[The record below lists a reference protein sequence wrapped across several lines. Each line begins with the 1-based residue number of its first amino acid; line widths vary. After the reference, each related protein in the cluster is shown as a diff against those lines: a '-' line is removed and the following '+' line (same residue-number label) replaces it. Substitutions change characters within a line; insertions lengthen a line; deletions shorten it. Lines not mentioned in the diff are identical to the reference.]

1 MRAPFSRLVLVTAI
15 LAMLGG
21 CASLTPKSVPDSPTT
36 ASQKVC
42 EEQVRAAGITPCD
55 GSLEG
60 SASATSEASTSTNTV
75 ARATQ
80 FIRHLLVEPAPNPMY
95 GVLVARCLRANN
107 TLLLQ
112 QP

>member
-1 MRAPFSRLVLVTAI
+1 MRAPFFRLVTVTAI

-36 ASQKVC
+36 ALQKVC
-42 EEQVRAAGITPCD
+42 EEQVRAAGITPCG
-55 GSLEG
+55 GSLDG
-60 SASATSEASTSTNTV
+60 SASPTRDASTDTFE
-75 ARATQ
+75 RATQ
-80 FIRHLLVEPAPNPMY
+80 FISHLLVEPAPNPMY
-95 GVLVARCLRANN
+95 GVLVARCSRAHN

>member
-1 MRAPFSRLVLVTAI
+1 MRAPFSRLVILTAI

-36 ASQKVC
+36 ALQKVC
-42 EEQVRAAGITPCD
+42 EEQVRAAGVTPCD

-60 SASATSEASTSTNTV
+60 SASPTREASTSTGTFT
-75 ARATQ
+75 RATQ
-80 FIRHLLVEPAPNPMY
+80 FISHLLVEPAPNPMY
-95 GVLVARCLRANN
+95 GVLVARCSRAHN

>member
-36 ASQKVC
+36 PLQKVC

-60 SASATSEASTSTNTV
+60 SASPTRDASTSTF

>member
-36 ASQKVC
+36 ALQKVC
-42 EEQVRAAGITPCD
+42 EEQVQAAGMTPCG

-60 SASATSEASTSTNTV
+60 GASPTRDASTGTS
-75 ARATQ
+75 AGAATQ
-80 FIRHLLVEPAPNPMY
+80 FISHLLVEPAPNPMY
-95 GVLVARCLRANN
+95 GVLVARCLRAHN

>member
-1 MRAPFSRLVLVTAI
+1 MRAPFSRLVIVTAI

-36 ASQKVC
+36 ALQKVC
-42 EEQVRAAGITPCD
+42 EEQVRAAGVTPCD

-60 SASATSEASTSTNTV
+60 SASPTRDASTGTF

-80 FIRHLLVEPAPNPMY
+80 FISHLLVEPAPNPMY
-95 GVLVARCLRANN
+95 GVLVARCLRAHN

>member
-1 MRAPFSRLVLVTAI
+1 MRAPFSRLVIVTAI

-36 ASQKVC
+36 ALQKVC
-42 EEQVRAAGITPCD
+42 EEQVRAAGVTPCD

-60 SASATSEASTSTNTV
+60 SASPTRDASTGTFT
-75 ARATQ
+75 RATQ
-80 FIRHLLVEPAPNPMY
+80 FISHLLVEPAPNPMY
-95 GVLVARCLRANN
+95 GVLVARCLRAHN

>member
-36 ASQKVC
+36 ALQKVC
-42 EEQVRAAGITPCD
+42 EEQVHAAGITPCGGSLD
-55 GSLEG
+55 GS
-60 SASATSEASTSTNTV
+60 STRDTSTGTF

-80 FIRHLLVEPAPNPMY
+80 FTSHLLVEPAPNPMY
-95 GVLVARCLRANN
+95 GVLVARCLRAHN

>member
-36 ASQKVC
+36 ALQKVC
-42 EEQVRAAGITPCD
+42 EEQVRAAGITPCG
-55 GSLEG
+55 GSLE
-60 SASATSEASTSTNTV
+60 ASVSPTRDASTGTF

-80 FIRHLLVEPAPNPMY
+80 FISHLLVEPAPNPMY
-95 GVLVARCLRANN
+95 GVLVARCLRAHN